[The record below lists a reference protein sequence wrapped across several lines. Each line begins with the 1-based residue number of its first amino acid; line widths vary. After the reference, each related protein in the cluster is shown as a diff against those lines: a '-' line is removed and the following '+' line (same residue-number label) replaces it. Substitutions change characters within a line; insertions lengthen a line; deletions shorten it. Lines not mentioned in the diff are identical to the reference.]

1 MSDDIADLTALQMRK
16 AFAAGE
22 LSPVEAAEACLT
34 RIYALDGRV
43 HAYSQVNEEI
53 TLAEARA
60 AEERYRGNRAQGLVD
75 GVPVAVKDIFMAEGW
90 PNLKGSR
97 LTDPH
102 KPCGEDSPAV
112 AALRRH
118 GMVTLG
124 RTTTPEFGWKGV
136 TDSPLEGPT
145 GNPWNPELTAGGS
158 SGGSAA
164 AVVLGM
170 GPLALGTDAGGSI
183 RIPAAFSGLFGHKPT
198 HGLCP
203 MWPPSA
209 FWPLAH
215 VGPMSKTVSD
225 GALLM
230 NVLAE
235 PDPRDP
241 TLAPNRTDF
250 LAELEDGIEG
260 LKIAFS
266 PDLDFDVEVDPE
278 IAAAA
283 ADAVRRLENL
293 GARVEEAGPGLT
305 DPLEAFNVLF
315 YGGAANA
322 MRDLGPGERA
332 RMDPGLTEVAAWAEG
347 LSLLDYQG
355 ALNTRA
361 RWIEAMSLFHER
373 YDLLITPTLPIP
385 AFAKGREVP
394 EGWPHERWP
403 TWTPFTY
410 PFNMTGQPAASV
422 PCGFTAGGLPV
433 GLHIVGAR
441 HADALV
447 LRAAYAYQQT
457 HDLTANRPAWV
468 DNPAIGDTSTE
479 AASTEVSK

>member
-1 MSDDIADLTALQMRK
+1 MTDIADMSALEMLAAFRK
-16 AFAAGE
+16 RE
-22 LSPVEAAEACLT
+22 LSPVDAAEACLA
-34 RIYALDGRV
+34 RIRALDGRV

-60 AEERYRGNRAQGLVD
+60 AEDRYREGRAEGLVD
-75 GVPVAVKDIFMAEGW
+75 GVPVAVKDIFIAEGW

-97 LTDPH
+97 LIDPH
-102 KPCGEDSPAV
+102 KVSEQDSPAV

-118 GMVTLG
+118 GMVTVG
-124 RTTTPEFGWKGV
+124 RTATPEFGWKGV

-145 GNPWNPELTAGGS
+145 GNPWNPDLTSGGS

-183 RIPAAFSGLFGHKPT
+183 RIPAGFSGLFGHKPT

-215 VGPMSKTVSD
+215 VGPLARTVSD
-225 GALLM
+225 AALLM

-241 TLAPNRTDF
+241 ALPANRTDF
-250 LAELEDGIEG
+250 RKAIEGGIEG

-266 PDLDFDVEVDPE
+266 PRLGFDVEVDPE
-278 IAAAA
+278 IAAAV
-283 ADAVRRLENL
+283 ADAAKRLEGL
-293 GARVEEAGPGLT
+293 GARVEEADSGLP
-305 DPLEAFNVLF
+305 DPLAAFDVLF

-322 MRDLGPGERA
+322 MRDIGAEDRA

-355 ALNTRA
+355 AMNVRA
-361 RWIEAMSLFHER
+361 QWIEATSLFHER

-385 AFAKGREVP
+385 AFAKDREVP
-394 EGWPHERWP
+394 EGWPHKRWP

-422 PCGFTAGGLPV
+422 PCGFTAAGLPV
-433 GLHIVGAR
+433 GLQIVGPR

-447 LRAAYAYQQT
+447 LRAAHAYQGV
-457 HDLTANRPAWV
+457 HDLTAHRPNWT
-468 DNPAIGDTSTE
+468 GDPSIE
-479 AASTEVSK
+479 DSQVEDCQ

>member
-1 MSDDIADLTALQMRK
+1 MSNDIAALSALQMRQ

-34 RIYALDGRV
+34 RIRALDGRV
-43 HAYSQVNEEI
+43 HAYSQVNEEV

-60 AEERYRGNRAQGLVD
+60 AEQRYRENRAHGLVD
-75 GVPVAVKDIFMAEGW
+75 GVPVAVKDIFLAEGW

-97 LTDPH
+97 LIDPD
-102 KPCGEDSPAV
+102 KPGAQDSPAV

-145 GNPWNPELTAGGS
+145 GNPWNPDLTAGGS

-183 RIPAAFSGLFGHKPT
+183 RIPAAFSGSFGYKPT

-215 VGPMSKTVSD
+215 VGPMTKTVRD

-235 PDPRDP
+235 PDSRDP
-241 TLAPNRTDF
+241 TLAPNRIDF
-250 LAELEDGIEG
+250 LAELEGGVEG
-260 LKIAFS
+260 LKIAYS
-266 PDLDFDVEVDPE
+266 PRLGFDVEVDPE
-278 IAAAA
+278 IATAVAAA
-283 ADAVRRLENL
+283 ARRLEEL
-293 GARVEEAGPGLT
+293 GARVEESDPGLA
-305 DPLEAFNVLF
+305 DPIEAFDVLF
-315 YGGAANA
+315 YGGVANA
-322 MRDLGPGERA
+322 MRDIGPDDRA

-355 ALNTRA
+355 ALNVRA
-361 RWIEAMSLFHER
+361 YWIEAMSLFHQR
-373 YDLLITPTLPIP
+373 YDLLVTPTLPIP

-394 EGWPHERWP
+394 EGWPQARWP

-410 PFNMTGQPAASV
+410 PFNITGQPAASL
-422 PCGFTAGGLPV
+422 PCGFTAAELPI
-433 GLHIVGAR
+433 GLHIVGPR

-447 LRAAYAYQQT
+447 LRAAHTYQKA
-457 HDLTANRPAWV
+457 HDLSARRPAWAA
-468 DNPAIGDTSTE
+468 NP
-479 AASTEVSK
+479 

>member
-1 MSDDIADLTALQMRK
+1 MNNDIADLTAVEMRR
-16 AFAAGE
+16 AFDAGE
-22 LSPVEAAEACLT
+22 LSPVEAAEACLA
-34 RIYALDGRV
+34 RIHALNGHV
-43 HAYSQVNEEI
+43 HAYSQINEEV

-60 AEERYRGNRAQGLVD
+60 AEARYREGRAQGLVD

-90 PNLKGSR
+90 PNLKGCCLIDR
-97 LTDPH
+97 N
-102 KPCGEDSPAV
+102 KPCDQDSPAV

-118 GMVTLG
+118 GMVTMG

-145 GNPWNPELTAGGS
+145 GNPWAPDLTAGGS

-215 VGPMSKTVSD
+215 VGPMTKTVTDS
-225 GALLM
+225 ALLM

-241 TLAPNRTDF
+241 TLPPNRTDF
-250 LAELEDGIEG
+250 LAELEGGVDG
-260 LKIAFS
+260 LKIAYS
-266 PDLDFDVEVDPE
+266 PTLGFGCDVDPE
-278 IAAAA
+278 IAAAVA
-283 ADAVRRLENL
+283 EAVRRLEGL
-293 GARVEEAGPGLT
+293 GARVEETDPGLP
-305 DPLEAFNVLF
+305 DPLEAFDVLF

-322 MRDLGPGERA
+322 MRDIGPEDRG
-332 RMDPGLTEVAAWAEG
+332 RMDPALAKVAAWAEER
-347 LSLLDYQG
+347 SLLDYQSG
-355 ALNTRA
+355 LNVRA
-361 RWIEAMSLFHER
+361 RWIETLSLFHER
-373 YDLLITPTLPIP
+373 YDLLVTPTLPIP
-385 AFAKGREVP
+385 AFTKGLEVP

-422 PCGFTAGGLPV
+422 PCGFTSAGLPI

-447 LRAAYAYQQT
+447 LRAAHAYQQA
-457 HDLTANRPAWV
+457 HDLTTHRPTWI
-468 DNPAIGDTSTE
+468 DSAIED
-479 AASTEVSK
+479 SK

>member
-1 MSDDIADLTALQMRK
+1 MTGIADMTAVEMLAAFRK
-16 AFAAGE
+16 GE
-22 LSPVEAAEACLT
+22 LSPVEAAEACLA
-34 RIYALDGRV
+34 RIRDFDGPV

-60 AEERYRGNRAQGLVD
+60 AEDRYREGRAHGLVD

-97 LTDPH
+97 LIDPH
-102 KPCGEDSPAV
+102 KPCERDSPAV
-112 AALRRH
+112 ASLRRH

-145 GNPWNPELTAGGS
+145 GNPWAPELTAGGS

-183 RIPAAFSGLFGHKPT
+183 RIPAAFSGLFGYKPT

-215 VGPMSKTVSD
+215 VGPMARTVSD
-225 GALLM
+225 AALLM

-250 LAELEDGIEG
+250 AAELEDGVNG
-260 LKIAFS
+260 LRIAYS
-266 PDLDFDVEVDPE
+266 PRLGFDIGVEPE
-278 IAAAA
+278 IAAAV
-283 ADAVRRLENL
+283 ADAVGRLETL
-293 GARVEEAGPGLT
+293 GARVEEADPGLA

-322 MRDLGPGERA
+322 MRDVGPDDRA
-332 RMDPGLTEVAAWAEG
+332 RMDPGLTGAAAWAEG

-355 ALNTRA
+355 GLNARA
-361 RWIEAMSLFHER
+361 HWIEAMSLFHER
-373 YDLLITPTLPIP
+373 YDLLVTPTVPIP
-385 AFAKGREVP
+385 PFAKGREVP
-394 EGWPHERWP
+394 ENWPHERWP

-422 PCGFTAGGLPV
+422 PCGFAAAGLPI

-441 HADALV
+441 HADSLV
-447 LRAAYAYQQT
+447 LRAAHAYQQA
-457 HDLTANRPAWV
+457 HDLTTHRPLWA
-468 DNPAIGDTSTE
+468 DKPPIEDSSIEG
-479 AASTEVSK
+479 SK

>member
-1 MSDDIADLTALQMRK
+1 MSNDIADLTALEMRD
-16 AFAAGE
+16 AFAAGT
-22 LSPVEAAEACLT
+22 LSPVEAAEACLD
-34 RIYALDGRV
+34 RVHRFDGQV
-43 HAYSQVNEEI
+43 HAYSQINEEI

-60 AEERYRGNRAQGLVD
+60 AEARYRDGTAQGLVD
-75 GVPVAVKDIFMAEGW
+75 GVPVAVKDIFLAEGW

-97 LTDPH
+97 LMDPH
-102 KPCGEDSPAV
+102 KPGAEDSPAV

-145 GNPWNPELTAGGS
+145 GNPWNPALTAGGS
-158 SGGSAA
+158 SGGSAS

-215 VGPMSKTVSD
+215 VGPMTKTVADS
-225 GALLM
+225 ALLM

-250 LAELEDGIEG
+250 LAELEGGVEG
-260 LKIAFS
+260 LRIAFS
-266 PDLDFDVEVDPE
+266 RTLGFDCPVDPE
-278 IAAAA
+278 IADSVAAA
-283 ADAVRRLENL
+283 ARRLEDL
-293 GARVEEAGPGLT
+293 GATVEQADIGLP
-305 DPLEAFNVLF
+305 DPRTAFDTLF

-322 MRDLGPGERA
+322 MRDIGPADRE
-332 RMDPGLTEVAAWAEG
+332 RMDPGLAAVAAWAEG

-355 ALNTRA
+355 ALNERA
-361 RWIEAMSLFHER
+361 RWIETTSLFHQR
-373 YDLLITPTLPIP
+373 YDLLVTPTLPIP

-403 TWTPFTY
+403 SWTPFTY

-422 PCGFTAGGLPV
+422 PCGFTSAGLPI
-433 GLHIVGAR
+433 GLHFVGAR

-447 LRAAYAYQQT
+447 LRAAHAYQQT
-457 HDLTANRPAWV
+457 HDLSGRRPAWIE
-468 DNPAIGDTSTE
+468 DSSTE
-479 AASTEVSK
+479 DSE